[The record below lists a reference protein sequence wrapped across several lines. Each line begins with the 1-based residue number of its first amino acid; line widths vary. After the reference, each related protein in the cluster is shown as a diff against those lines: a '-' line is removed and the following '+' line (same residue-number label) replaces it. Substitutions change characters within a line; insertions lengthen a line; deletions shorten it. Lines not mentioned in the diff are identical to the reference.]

1 MNYIPNSEE
10 TISSMLKDVG
20 VEDIDSLFTDIPE
33 ELQYGKALDI
43 PEGLSEMETAARLG
57 ELGEKNILRKI
68 SFLGGG
74 TYHHYIPAAV
84 KQIISRGEFYT
95 AYTPYQPEVSQGG
108 LQGIFEY
115 QSMICRLTGMDAAN
129 ASMYDGSSALAEA
142 GMMSCSITRRQ
153 RLLVSA
159 GIHPRYREVLETY
172 CRARDIDLVTIPLK
186 EGKTDLEILSEKID
200 KTSAGVLI
208 QSPNFLGLMEDLGE
222 AGDICHGVG
231 GIYTVNVVE
240 PLVLGLAE
248 PPGSFGADIV
258 VGEGQS
264 FGNPVNFGGPHL
276 GIMACRKKY
285 IRKFPGRVVGM
296 TQDGEGKKGFVLT
309 LQAREQHI
317 RRESATSNICTNQA
331 LCALAATVYLALL
344 GGRGLRNL
352 ARINLER
359 AHYAADRLAAL
370 PGFELPF
377 EGPFFNEFAAAV
389 PDTKEVK
396 KRLKALG
403 MEPGI
408 ELSRWYGG
416 MENLMLFCVTE
427 LISKSDIDRM
437 AEALK

>member
-1 MNYIPNSEE
+1 
-10 TISSMLKDVG
+10 
-20 VEDIDSLFTDIPE
+20 
-33 ELQYGKALDI
+33 
-43 PEGLSEMETAARLG
+43 
-57 ELGEKNILRKI
+57 
-68 SFLGGG
+68 
-74 TYHHYIPAAV
+74 
-84 KQIISRGEFYT
+84 
-95 AYTPYQPEVSQGG
+95 
-108 LQGIFEY
+108 
-115 QSMICRLTGMDAAN
+115 
-129 ASMYDGSSALAEA
+129 
-142 GMMSCSITRRQ
+142 
-153 RLLVSA
+153 
-159 GIHPRYREVLETY
+159 
-172 CRARDIDLVTIPLK
+172 
-186 EGKTDLEILSEKID
+186 
-200 KTSAGVLI
+200 
-208 QSPNFLGLMEDLGE
+208 
-222 AGDICHGVG
+222 
-231 GIYTVNVVE
+231 
-240 PLVLGLAE
+240 
-248 PPGSFGADIV
+248 
-258 VGEGQS
+258 
-264 FGNPVNFGGPHL
+264 
-276 GIMACRKKY
+276 
-285 IRKFPGRVVGM
+285 
-296 TQDGEGKKGFVLT
+296 KGFVLT

>member
-10 TISSMLKDVG
+10 TILSMLKDVG
-20 VEDIDSLFTDIPE
+20 VGDIDALFTDIPE

-43 PEGLSEMETAARLG
+43 PEGLSEMETAAHLAA
-57 ELGEKNILRKI
+57 LGEKNSLRRT

-115 QSMICRLTGMDAAN
+115 QTMICRLTGMDVSN

-159 GIHPRYREVLETY
+159 GIHPRYRDVLATY

-200 KTSAGVLI
+200 ETSAGVLI

-222 AGDICHGVG
+222 AGDICHEAG

-240 PLVLGLAE
+240 PLVLGMAE

-285 IRKFPGRVVGM
+285 MRKFPGRVVGM
-296 TQDGEGKKGFVLT
+296 TEDRKGRKGFVLT

-359 AHYAADRLAAL
+359 AHYAAERLAAL
-370 PGFELPF
+370 PGFALPF
-377 EGPFFNEFAAAV
+377 KGPFFNEFAVTV
-389 PDTKEVK
+389 PDTGAVK
-396 KRLKALG
+396 KKLKALG
-403 MEPGI
+403 MEAGL
-408 ELSRWYGG
+408 ELSRWYEG
-416 MENLMLFCVTE
+416 MENAMLFCVTE
-427 LISKSDIDRM
+427 LISKSDIDCM
-437 AEALK
+437 VEALK